1 MEGTSD
7 EYPMPWNE
15 LLERIHKYQEL
26 GLDGYISEQ
35 SVHLPGVTFGIVPF
49 ENGEYTTKPGF
60 NYCY

>member
-26 GLDGYISEQ
+26 GLVNRQ
-35 SVHLPGVTFGIVPF
+35 
-49 ENGEYTTKPGF
+49 
-60 NYCY
+60 NY